1 MGNVSSR
8 FNCAVYPSCDHTPRP
23 SLPFPSGIDSSRTNP
38 GLFKTIS
45 ERPTTCFTSTLNRP
59 SFHAVVGGSTGFS
72 MSLPIAKQE
81 ATGAAR
87 TSEPAKRTTD
97 EEPKESRRKHALP
110 NKVFTD
116 HLPSD
121 LEIDVLAA
129 FLFLYTERVIPSGC
143 FSRKSHSAYP
153 QGSARVLENRS
164 SF

>member
-1 MGNVSSR
+1 
-8 FNCAVYPSCDHTPRP
+8 
-23 SLPFPSGIDSSRTNP
+23 
-38 GLFKTIS
+38 
-45 ERPTTCFTSTLNRP
+45 
-59 SFHAVVGGSTGFS
+59 

-81 ATGAAR
+81 AVGAAR
-87 TSEPAKRTTD
+87 ANEPANRTTD

-121 LEIDVLAA
+121 LEIAVLAA
-129 FLFLYTERVIPSGC
+129 IRLLYTEGVMPSGC
-143 FSRKSHSAYP
+143 FSRKSHFAYT